1 MGAAAA
7 NPLLREHGGALDTLQ
22 MYQAWLCFPEPEVRA
37 DPEIG
42 LRAAPERR
50 HEPLPLPYRSGC
62 EGSRITQGVV
72 VRLTRLQ
79 RFPLGEGSLSEPEGR
94 GMCAESTYRLCV
106 KDRRVSLQRV
116 IDVKYDG

>member
-22 MYQAWLCFPEPEVRA
+22 MYQAWLCFPEPEVRT

-72 VRLTRLQ
+72 GGFGAFAALT
-79 RFPLGEGSLSEPEGR
+79 P
-94 GMCAESTYRLCV
+94 
-106 KDRRVSLQRV
+106 
-116 IDVKYDG
+116 